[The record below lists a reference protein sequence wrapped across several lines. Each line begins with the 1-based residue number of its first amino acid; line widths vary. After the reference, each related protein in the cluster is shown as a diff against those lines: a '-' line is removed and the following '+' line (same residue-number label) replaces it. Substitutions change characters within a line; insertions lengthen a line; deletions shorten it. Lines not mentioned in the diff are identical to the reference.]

1 MKLTYKPIYT
11 AKDDTARQFIEDVID
26 KYLDG
31 RSKAVK
37 DDIEAVRECIASL
50 FALQGAIRFT
60 VHRRLLKP
68 EQARAW
74 TVVSKGLQGFL
85 LQREGGKS
93 DYRIKRGFIPDDVIV
108 INNTQR
114 GVNYR
119 IEGKGVQ
126 WNNLS
131 DMEPSLVSLI
141 CGVRSAT
148 VELATADQTF
158 EFLLQDKPLPVRWTY
173 NTDLPDLPISED
185 AVALADEYALWLNS
199 YLERHGYII
208 GVKRIDNGM
217 VLVCANDVVPN
228 IQDIL
233 ANISLRFFQQHRIP
247 QVAFPLHI
255 QSAGLTSFIAGQP
268 LTQLR
273 MEYAS

>member
-11 AKDDTARQFIEDVID
+11 AKDDTARQFIEDVIN

-31 RSKAVK
+31 RSKAIR
-37 DDIEAVRECIASL
+37 DDLEAVRECIASL
-50 FALQGAIRFT
+50 FALQGATRFT
-60 VHRRLLKP
+60 VHRRLMKP

-85 LQREGGKS
+85 LLRESGKS
-93 DYRIKRGFIPDDVIV
+93 DYSIKQGFIPEDVIV

-131 DMEPSLVSLI
+131 DMEPSLVSMI
-141 CGVRSAT
+141 CGVRSAA
-148 VELATADQTF
+148 VELTTVDQTF
-158 EFLLQDKPLPVRWTY
+158 EYLLQGKKLPVRWTY
-173 NTDLPDLPISED
+173 NTDLSELPISED
-185 AVALADEYALWLNS
+185 AVALADEYALWLNA

-233 ANISLRFFQQHRIP
+233 ANISLRFFQQKHIP
-247 QVAFPLHI
+247 QVSFPLHI
-255 QSAGLTSFIAGQP
+255 QCGGLTSFLPGQP

-273 MEYAS
+273 MEFAS

>member
-11 AKDDTARQFIEDVID
+11 AKDDTARQFIEDVIN

-31 RSKAVK
+31 RSKAIR
-37 DDIEAVRECIASL
+37 DDLEAVRECIASL
-50 FALQGAIRFT
+50 FALQGATRFT
-60 VHRRLLKP
+60 VHRRLMKP

-85 LQREGGKS
+85 LLRESGKS
-93 DYRIKRGFIPDDVIV
+93 DYSIKQGFIPEDVIV

-114 GVNYR
+114 VVNYR

-131 DMEPSLVSLI
+131 DMEPSLVSMI
-141 CGVRSAT
+141 CGVRSAA
-148 VELATADQTF
+148 VELTTVDQTF
-158 EFLLQDKPLPVRWTY
+158 EYLLQGKKLPVRWTY
-173 NTDLPDLPISED
+173 NTDLSELPISED
-185 AVALADEYALWLNS
+185 AVALADEYALWLNA

-233 ANISLRFFQQHRIP
+233 ANISLRFFQQKHIP
-247 QVAFPLHI
+247 QVSFPLHI
-255 QSAGLTSFIAGQP
+255 TCGGLTSFLPGQP

-273 MEYAS
+273 MEFAS

>member
-11 AKDDTARQFIEDVID
+11 AKDDTARQFIEDVIN

-31 RSKAVK
+31 RSKAIR
-37 DDIEAVRECIASL
+37 DDLEAVRECIASL
-50 FALQGAIRFT
+50 FALQGATRFT
-60 VHRRLLKP
+60 VHRRLMKP

-85 LQREGGKS
+85 LLRESGRS
-93 DYRIKRGFIPDDVIV
+93 DYSIKQGFIPEDVIV

-131 DMEPSLVSLI
+131 DMEPSLVSMI
-141 CGVRSAT
+141 CGVRSAA
-148 VELATADQTF
+148 VELTTVDQTF
-158 EFLLQDKPLPVRWTY
+158 EYLLQGKKLPVRWTY
-173 NTDLPDLPISED
+173 NTDLSELPISED
-185 AVALADEYALWLNS
+185 AVALADEYALWLNA

-233 ANISLRFFQQHRIP
+233 ANISLRFFQQKHIP
-247 QVAFPLHI
+247 QVSFPLHI
-255 QSAGLTSFIAGQP
+255 MCGGLTSFLPGQP

-273 MEYAS
+273 MEFAS